1 MMIVKKE
8 MEALKQFGKDTSKEK
23 LIKNQ
28 LENQGGLF
36 FMGLF

>member
-1 MMIVKKE
+1 MILKKE
-8 MEALKQFGKDTSKEK
+8 MVALKHLGKDTLKGK
-23 LIKNQ
+23 LLKNL